1 MLCFYSDY
9 KITYFFYLRQFFTL
23 YFLFF
28 ERHENRRTSFLKD
41 IRTEEQ
47 VFFERH
53 KNRRTCFLK
62 DIRTEEHV
70 LSLNQRTCS
79 SVLLSYPR
87 KQSLC
92 SSVLLSY
99 PSQAIPMFFCSPVL
113 PLANNPHVLLFSCLI
128 PRKQSPCSHVLLS
141 SPKNM
146 FFCLITM
153 HIFLIPIKIL
163 NCFSLPFQISFI
175 ILYINIL
182 SLRKIENSIYT
193 FYRNGTSTL

>member
-1 MLCFYSDY
+1 M
-9 KITYFFYLRQFFTL
+9 
-23 YFLFF
+23 
-28 ERHENRRTSFLKD
+28 
-41 IRTEEQ
+41 
-47 VFFERH
+47 FFERH

-99 PSQAIPMFFCSPVL
+99 PSQAIPMFSCSPVL
-113 PLANNPHVLLFSCLI
+113 SLASNPHVLLFSCLI

-175 ILYINIL
+175 LLYINIL
-182 SLRKIENSIYT
+182 SPQDREQYIHVLP
-193 FYRNGTSTL
+193 

>member
-1 MLCFYSDY
+1 MFYPST
-9 KITYFFYLRQFFTL
+9 K
-23 YFLFF
+23 
-28 ERHENRRTSFLKD
+28 
-41 IRTEEQ
+41 
-47 VFFERH
+47 
-53 KNRRTCFLK
+53 
-62 DIRTEEHV
+62 EHV
-70 LSLNQRTCS
+70 LLFFCLIPASNPYVLLFSCLTPRKQSPCS

-87 KQSLC
+87 KQSPC

-99 PSQAIPMFFCSPVL
+99 
-113 PLANNPHVLLFSCLI
+113 

-163 NCFSLPFQISFI
+163 NCFSLPYQISFI
-175 ILYINIL
+175 LLYINIL

>member
-1 MLCFYSDY
+1 MR
-9 KITYFFYLRQFFTL
+9 TEEHV
-23 YFLFF
+23 FF
-28 ERHENRRTSFLKD
+28 ERHE
-41 IRTEEQ
+41 
-47 VFFERH
+47 
-53 KNRRTCFLK
+53 NRRTCFLK

-79 SVLLSYPR
+79 SVLLSYP
-87 KQSLC
+87 
-92 SSVLLSY
+92 
-99 PSQAIPMFFCSPVL
+99 SQTIPMFFCSPVL
-113 PLANNPHVLLFSCLI
+113 SLASNPHVLMFSCLI
-128 PRKQSPCSHVLLS
+128 PRKQSPCSSVLLSYPRKQSLCSSVLLS

-175 ILYINIL
+175 LLYINIL

-193 FYRNGTSTL
+193 FLP

>member
-28 ERHENRRTSFLKD
+28 ERHENGRTSFLKD
-41 IRTEEQ
+41 MRTEEQ
-47 VFFERH
+47 VFLKDMRTEEHVFFERH
-53 KNRRTCFLK
+53 ENRRTCFLK

-79 SVLLSYPR
+79 SVLLSYPSQTIPMFFCSSVLPLANNPHVLMFSCLIPR
-87 KQSLC
+87 KQSPC

-99 PSQAIPMFFCSPVL
+99 PSQAIPMFS
-113 PLANNPHVLLFSCLI
+113 
-128 PRKQSPCSHVLLS
+128 
-141 SPKNM
+141 
-146 FFCLITM
+146 CLITM

-163 NCFSLPFQISFI
+163 NCFSLPYQISFI
-175 ILYINIL
+175 LLYINIL

>member
-1 MLCFYSDY
+1 MR
-9 KITYFFYLRQFFTL
+9 TEEHV
-23 YFLFF
+23 FF
-28 ERHENRRTSFLKD
+28 ERHE
-41 IRTEEQ
+41 
-47 VFFERH
+47 
-53 KNRRTCFLK
+53 NRRTCFLK

-99 PSQAIPMFFCSPVL
+99 PSQAIPMFSCPPVL
-113 PLANNPHVLLFSCLI
+113 PLANNPHVLLFSCLTPRKQSPCSSVLLSYPRKQSPCSSVLLSY

-153 HIFLIPIKIL
+153 HIFLVPIKIL
-163 NCFSLPFQISFI
+163 NCFSLPYQISFI

>member
-1 MLCFYSDY
+1 M
-9 KITYFFYLRQFFTL
+9 
-23 YFLFF
+23 
-28 ERHENRRTSFLKD
+28 KD
-41 IRTEEQ
+41 IRTEEH
-47 VFFERH
+47 V
-53 KNRRTCFLK
+53 FLK

-79 SVLLSYPR
+79 SVLLSYPS
-87 KQSLC
+87 QTIPC

-113 PLANNPHVLLFSCLI
+113 PLANNPHVLLFFCLT

-141 SPKNM
+141 YPRKQSHVLM
-146 FFCLITM
+146 FSCLIPASNPSCSSVLLSLKTMFSCLITM

-175 ILYINIL
+175 LLYINIL

>member
-1 MLCFYSDY
+1 MFYPST
-9 KITYFFYLRQFFTL
+9 K
-23 YFLFF
+23 
-28 ERHENRRTSFLKD
+28 
-41 IRTEEQ
+41 
-47 VFFERH
+47 
-53 KNRRTCFLK
+53 
-62 DIRTEEHV
+62 EHV
-70 LSLNQRTCS
+70 LLFFCLIPASNPYVLLFSCLTPRKQSPCS

-87 KQSLC
+87 KQSPC

-99 PSQAIPMFFCSPVL
+99 
-113 PLANNPHVLLFSCLI
+113 

-163 NCFSLPFQISFI
+163 NCFSLPYQISFI
-175 ILYINIL
+175 LLYINIL

-193 FYRNGTSTL
+193 FYRSGTSTL

>member
-1 MLCFYSDY
+1 MF
-9 KITYFFYLRQFFTL
+9 
-23 YFLFF
+23 
-28 ERHENRRTSFLKD
+28 FLKD

-53 KNRRTCFLK
+53 ENRRTCFIPQPKNMFFCSYVLPPASNP
-62 DIRTEEHV
+62 HV
-70 LSLNQRTCS
+70 LLFSCLI
-79 SVLLSYPR
+79 PR
-87 KQSLC
+87 KQSPC
-92 SSVLLSY
+92 SPVLLSY
-99 PSQAIPMFFCSPVL
+99 PSQAIPMFSCPPVL
-113 PLANNPHVLLFSCLI
+113 PLANNPHVLLFSCLTPRKQSPCSSVLLSY

-175 ILYINIL
+175 LLYIKIL

>member
-1 MLCFYSDY
+1 MRCYVFIQTTKLHIFSIYGNFLLFIFY
-9 KITYFFYLRQFFTL
+9 
-23 YFLFF
+23 
-28 ERHENRRTSFLKD
+28 FLKD
-41 IRTEEQ
+41 MRTEEQ
-47 VFFERH
+47 V
-53 KNRRTCFLK
+53 FLK

-79 SVLLSYPR
+79 SVLLSYP
-87 KQSLC
+87 
-92 SSVLLSY
+92 
-99 PSQAIPMFFCSPVL
+99 SQAIPMFFCSPVL
-113 PLANNPHVLLFSCLI
+113 PLVSNPHVLLFSCLI

-175 ILYINIL
+175 LLYINIL

>member
-1 MLCFYSDY
+1 MRCYVFIQTTKLHIFSIYGNFLLFIFY
-9 KITYFFYLRQFFTL
+9 
-23 YFLFF
+23 
-28 ERHENRRTSFLKD
+28 FLKD
-41 IRTEEQ
+41 MRTEEQ
-47 VFFERH
+47 VF
-53 KNRRTCFLK
+53 LK
-62 DIRTEEHV
+62 DMRTEEHV

-92 SSVLLSY
+92 SHVLLSY
-99 PSQAIPMFFCSPVL
+99 PSQAIPMFSCSPVL
-113 PLANNPHVLLFSCLI
+113 SPQAIPMFFCLI

-141 SPKNM
+141 SPKTM

-175 ILYINIL
+175 LLYINIL

>member
-1 MLCFYSDY
+1 M
-9 KITYFFYLRQFFTL
+9 
-23 YFLFF
+23 
-28 ERHENRRTSFLKD
+28 
-41 IRTEEQ
+41 
-47 VFFERH
+47 FFERH

-92 SSVLLSY
+92 SHVLLSY
-99 PSQAIPMFFCSPVL
+99 PSQAIPMFSCSPVL
-113 PLANNPHVLLFSCLI
+113 SPQAIPMFFCLI
-128 PRKQSPCSHVLLS
+128 TRKQSPCSHVLLS
-141 SPKNM
+141 SPKTM

-163 NCFSLPFQISFI
+163 NCFSLPYQISFI
-175 ILYINIL
+175 LLYINIL

>member
-1 MLCFYSDY
+1 M
-9 KITYFFYLRQFFTL
+9 
-23 YFLFF
+23 
-28 ERHENRRTSFLKD
+28 
-41 IRTEEQ
+41 
-47 VFFERH
+47 FFERH

-92 SSVLLSY
+92 SHVLLSY
-99 PSQAIPMFFCSPVL
+99 PSQAIPMFSCSPVL
-113 PLANNPHVLLFSCLI
+113 SPQAIPMFFCLI

-141 SPKNM
+141 YPSQAISM

-163 NCFSLPFQISFI
+163 NCFSLPYQISFI
-175 ILYINIL
+175 LLYINIL

>member
-1 MLCFYSDY
+1 MRCYVFIQTTKLHIFSIYGNFLLFIFY
-9 KITYFFYLRQFFTL
+9 
-23 YFLFF
+23 
-28 ERHENRRTSFLKD
+28 FLKD
-41 IRTEEQ
+41 MRTEEQ
-47 VFFERH
+47 V
-53 KNRRTCFLK
+53 FLK

-70 LSLNQRTCS
+70 LSLNQRT
-79 SVLLSYPR
+79 
-87 KQSLC
+87 C

-175 ILYINIL
+175 LLYINIL

>member
-1 MLCFYSDY
+1 MFYPST
-9 KITYFFYLRQFFTL
+9 K
-23 YFLFF
+23 
-28 ERHENRRTSFLKD
+28 
-41 IRTEEQ
+41 
-47 VFFERH
+47 
-53 KNRRTCFLK
+53 
-62 DIRTEEHV
+62 EHV
-70 LSLNQRTCS
+70 LLFFCLIPASNPY
-79 SVLLSYPR
+79 VLMFSCLTPR
-87 KQSLC
+87 KQSPC

-99 PSQAIPMFFCSPVL
+99 PSQAIPMFF
-113 PLANNPHVLLFSCLI
+113 CLI

-141 SPKNM
+141 SPKTM

-175 ILYINIL
+175 LLYINIL

>member
-1 MLCFYSDY
+1 M
-9 KITYFFYLRQFFTL
+9 
-23 YFLFF
+23 
-28 ERHENRRTSFLKD
+28 
-41 IRTEEQ
+41 
-47 VFFERH
+47 
-53 KNRRTCFLK
+53 
-62 DIRTEEHV
+62 RTEEHV
-70 LSLNQRTCS
+70 LSLNQRT
-79 SVLLSYPR
+79 
-87 KQSLC
+87 C

-113 PLANNPHVLLFSCLI
+113 PLASNPMFFCSPVLSLASNPHVLLFSCLTPRKQSPCSSVLLSY

-146 FFCLITM
+146 FSCLITM

-175 ILYINIL
+175 LLYINIL

>member
-1 MLCFYSDY
+1 MRCYVFIQTTKLHIFSIYGNFLLFIFY
-9 KITYFFYLRQFFTL
+9 
-23 YFLFF
+23 
-28 ERHENRRTSFLKD
+28 FLKD
-41 IRTEEQ
+41 MRTEEQ
-47 VFFERH
+47 V
-53 KNRRTCFLK
+53 FLK

-79 SVLLSYPR
+79 SVLLSYP
-87 KQSLC
+87 
-92 SSVLLSY
+92 
-99 PSQAIPMFFCSPVL
+99 
-113 PLANNPHVLLFSCLI
+113 H
-128 PRKQSPCSHVLLS
+128 KQSPCSHVLLS

-146 FFCLITM
+146 FSCLITM

>member
-1 MLCFYSDY
+1 MF
-9 KITYFFYLRQFFTL
+9 
-23 YFLFF
+23 
-28 ERHENRRTSFLKD
+28 FLKD
-41 IRTEEQ
+41 I
-47 VFFERH
+47 
-53 KNRRTCFLK
+53 
-62 DIRTEEHV
+62 ITEEHV

-87 KQSLC
+87 KQSPC

-99 PSQAIPMFFCSPVL
+99 PRKQSPCSHVLLSYPRKQSLLFFCSSVLSPQAIPMFFCSPVL
-113 PLANNPHVLLFSCLI
+113 PLASNPHVLMFSCLI
-128 PRKQSPCSHVLLS
+128 PASNPSCSSVLLS
-141 SPKNM
+141 LKTM
-146 FFCLITM
+146 FSCLITM

>member
-1 MLCFYSDY
+1 MR
-9 KITYFFYLRQFFTL
+9 TEEHV
-23 YFLFF
+23 FF
-28 ERHENRRTSFLKD
+28 ERHE
-41 IRTEEQ
+41 
-47 VFFERH
+47 
-53 KNRRTCFLK
+53 NRRTCFLK

-70 LSLNQRTCS
+70 LFLNQRT
-79 SVLLSYPR
+79 
-87 KQSLC
+87 C

-113 PLANNPHVLLFSCLI
+113 PLVSNPHVLLFSCLT

>member
-1 MLCFYSDY
+1 M
-9 KITYFFYLRQFFTL
+9 
-23 YFLFF
+23 
-28 ERHENRRTSFLKD
+28 
-41 IRTEEQ
+41 RTEEQ
-47 VFFERH
+47 V
-53 KNRRTCFLK
+53 FLK

-87 KQSLC
+87 KQSPC

-99 PSQAIPMFFCSPVL
+99 PSQAIPMFSCSPVL
-113 PLANNPHVLLFSCLI
+113 SLASNPHVLLFSCLI
-128 PRKQSPCSHVLLS
+128 LASNPSCSSVLLS
-141 SPKNM
+141 SPKTM

-163 NCFSLPFQISFI
+163 NCFSLPYQISFI
-175 ILYINIL
+175 LLYINIL

>member
-28 ERHENRRTSFLKD
+28 ERHKNRRTS
-41 IRTEEQ
+41 
-47 VFFERH
+47 FFERH
-53 KNRRTCFLK
+53 KNRRTCF
-62 DIRTEEHV
+62 
-70 LSLNQRTCS
+70 
-79 SVLLSYPR
+79 
-87 KQSLC
+87 
-92 SSVLLSY
+92 
-99 PSQAIPMFFCSPVL
+99 IPQPKNMFFCLIS
-113 PLANNPHVLLFSCLI
+113 ASNPHVLLFSCLIPASNPHVLMFSCLI

-175 ILYINIL
+175 LLYINIL

>member
-1 MLCFYSDY
+1 MFCPST
-9 KITYFFYLRQFFTL
+9 K
-23 YFLFF
+23 
-28 ERHENRRTSFLKD
+28 
-41 IRTEEQ
+41 
-47 VFFERH
+47 
-53 KNRRTCFLK
+53 
-62 DIRTEEHV
+62 EHV
-70 LSLNQRTCS
+70 LL
-79 SVLLSYPR
+79 
-87 KQSLC
+87 
-92 SSVLLSY
+92 
-99 PSQAIPMFFCSPVL
+99 FFCL
-113 PLANNPHVLLFSCLI
+113 ILASNPHVLMFSCLTPPASNPHVLMFSCLT

-175 ILYINIL
+175 LLYINIL